1 MLRNNKGFIW
11 IETLVSLHV
20 VILITATIIPIYS
33 TIEKERAVFDE
44 RSVISLHL
52 FNELQTI
59 LQNKS
64 SHKSTSFTKNIKQK
78 EISFVFVRE
87 GEYSKGC
94 AEWLNAKKIKE
105 KRCLYGINEE

>member
-20 VILITATIIPIYS
+20 VILITAAIIPIYTS
-33 TIEKERAVFDE
+33 IEKERTVFDE

-52 FNELQTI
+52 YNELQII
-59 LQNKS
+59 LQDKS
-64 SHKSTSFTKNIKQK
+64 FRKSTMFTKSIKQQ
-78 EISFVFVRE
+78 EVSFVFVRE